1 MSHLKSNLT
10 KKLPLRQ
17 KWQVASPAL
26 WDKHMSFSSSTFSL
40 LSFCRATPMNSILS
54 YTLQKGFRKSKPT
67 TVLKNDYKI
76 YL

>member
-1 MSHLKSNLT
+1 
-10 KKLPLRQ
+10 
-17 KWQVASPAL
+17 
-26 WDKHMSFSSSTFSL
+26 
-40 LSFCRATPMNSILS
+40 MNSILS